1 MSSKSIVGDTGAA
14 PSRQAEV
21 AGMVSPRKRS
31 VGIDNHCAGRLVDL
45 AAMSDEEVEAYARMQ
60 ERVSV
65 RDRLCRYHGVRY
77 VEELPATVQQKY
89 FGRVLQHG

>member
-1 MSSKSIVGDTGAA
+1 MSSNCLRDGQSVACHCTEAGQSRKSIDPCIKGVGD
-14 PSRQAEV
+14 
-21 AGMVSPRKRS
+21 
-31 VGIDNHCAGRLVDL
+31 LVDF
-45 AAMSDEEVEAYARMQ
+45 ASMSDEEVEAYARQQ